1 MQYFLLNCI
10 NIHGN
15 CIFIRKLFVSL
26 SLKIIF
32 SLIGDYQ
39 DQLFRITKIRI
50 CPMEKWRNFFLQQMG
65 TGTGGSSHA
74 VYESVATWGVWC
86 KSIPFKI
93 FDKVKAPAKRTWYD
107 EHGDDEYIPSE
118 GLYLEAY
125 TMKVEFGCK
134 KMTSVNDVRQKVG
147 QFLEYLR
154 SSGYMKLY
162 SSHTRIGRQ
171 NVRLDSVSDNA
182 TWKTDDEGEF
192 LVFEVTFNVGDPKTD
207 ITL

>member
-1 MQYFLLNCI
+1 
-10 NIHGN
+10 
-15 CIFIRKLFVSL
+15 
-26 SLKIIF
+26 
-32 SLIGDYQ
+32 
-39 DQLFRITKIRI
+39 
-50 CPMEKWRNFFLQQMG
+50 MEKWRNFYLQKM
-65 TGTGGSSHA
+65 GSSTT
-74 VYESVATWGVWC
+74 YESVSAWGVWC

-93 FDKVKAPAKRTWYD
+93 FGKVKAPAKRTWYD

-154 SSGYMKLY
+154 SSGHMKMY

-182 TWKTDDEGEF
+182 IWKTDDDGNEF
-192 LVFEVTFNVGDPKTD
+192 LIFEVTFNVGDPVTD